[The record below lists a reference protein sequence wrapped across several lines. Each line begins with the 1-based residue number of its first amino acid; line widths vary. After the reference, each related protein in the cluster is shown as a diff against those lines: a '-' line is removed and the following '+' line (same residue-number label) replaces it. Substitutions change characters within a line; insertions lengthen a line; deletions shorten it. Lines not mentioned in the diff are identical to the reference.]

1 MTHQSDTEHPSK
13 TTGQWIG
20 GMLALI
26 LLMSCFMG
34 YQMGADLAHRDNQR
48 EAQAGQNQP

>member
-1 MTHQSDTEHPSK
+1 MTIPSNSADQLK

-34 YQMGADLAHRDNQR
+34 YQMGADLADRDNQR
-48 EAQAGQNQP
+48 EAQASQQRP